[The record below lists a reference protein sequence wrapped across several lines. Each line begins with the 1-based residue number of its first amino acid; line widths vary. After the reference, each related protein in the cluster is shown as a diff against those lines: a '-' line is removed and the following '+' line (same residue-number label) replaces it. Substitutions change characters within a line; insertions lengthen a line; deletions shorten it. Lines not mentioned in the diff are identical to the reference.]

1 MRAIQFIH
9 ISDVNIG
16 RKSDKLLFGQTN
28 ENDGVMTL
36 KQVVSDAAKIQ
47 VDFVFITGDL
57 FDHPATTEDL
67 ALIDDIFL
75 PLDKTAVIYCQ
86 GNHDYMRSDGILA
99 DYSFR
104 SNIYVAGGSEYRN
117 PVTAGSAIYG
127 IKHENATALID
138 IIRFRQKEAVLY
150 CAGYY
155 SAGAQMAVL
164 DELTPADKEMTNILL
179 AHAGN
184 RGAIPIDYPAIRKAG
199 FDYIGLGH
207 EASYKNMYNGR
218 ICYPGALE
226 PGNNKEMGSHGY
238 VLGRIEAGKVSVQ
251 LVPASQKEYKTIR
264 YPVSNYMSDEELA
277 DELHRIIAR
286 EGEKNIYSIYL
297 VRPEKCEKTFH
308 LQDALFNYRIAELI
322 GEVYQ
327 REDYDEYRK
336 ANRGNAFGRLLDKL
350 DADSPIRED
359 GARMAVDRLI
369 EHSKIYTRSS
379 RKMSD
384 RLYEENV
391 HAVLKELKQDMDKLR
406 MSEDIQAYEQ
416 AKEQLAE
423 SPDVL
428 ERLNEAWAMERKN
441 KLELLTVRNNQA
453 QIVPRYRSKWVRTGI
468 RAAVVPF
475 VIFCIMALFLMPRA
489 YVRMSERMT
498 GADVVRFLFTSIFAI
513 VICFVIGYIFARLI
527 DQNKADGIRKE
538 CADVAQLER
547 ELVAKGEELHAV
559 RTRYQLQDTKRR
571 EIQSDVNAR
580 EDLVAQTLYKL
591 QVMEEAVRTLDKKGT

>member
-57 FDHPATTEDL
+57 FDHPATAEDL

-86 GNHDYMRSDGILA
+86 GNHDYMRSDGVLA

-104 SNIYVAGGSEYRN
+104 SNIYVAGSSEYRN
-117 PVTAGSAIYG
+117 PVTAGLAIYG

-308 LQDALFNYRIAELI
+308 LQDALSNYRIAELI

-336 ANRGNAFGRLLDKL
+336 VNRGNAFGRLLDKL

-369 EHSKIYTRSS
+369 EHSKIYTRSN

-384 RLYEENV
+384 RLYEEDV

-453 QIVPRYRSKWVRTGI
+453 QIVPRHRSKWIRTGI

-489 YVRMSERMT
+489 YVQMSERMT

-538 CADVAQLER
+538 CADAAQLER

>member
-1 MRAIQFIH
+1 METIQFIH

-16 RKSDKLLFGQTN
+16 RKSDKLLFGQTG

-36 KQVVSDAAKIQ
+36 KQVVADAGKIQ
-47 VDFVFITGDL
+47 ADFVFITGDL
-57 FDHPATTEDL
+57 FDHPATEEDL
-67 ALIDDIFL
+67 IWLDEIFL

-86 GNHDYMRSDGILA
+86 GDHDYMRSDGVLMN
-99 DYSFR
+99 YSFR
-104 SNIYVAGGSEYRN
+104 SNIYVAGCSEYRN
-117 PVTAGSAIYG
+117 PVPADSAIYG

-138 IIRFRQKEAVLY
+138 VIRFPQKKAVLY

-164 DELTPADKEMTNILL
+164 DELAPADKEMTNILL

-184 RGAIPIDYPAIRKAG
+184 RGAIPIDYPTIRKAG

-226 PGNNKEMGSHGY
+226 PNNNKETGPHGY
-238 VLGRIEAGKVSVQ
+238 VRGKIADGRVSVQ

-277 DELHRIIAR
+277 DDLHRIIER

-308 LQDALFNYRIAELI
+308 LQKALSVYRIAELT
-322 GEVYQ
+322 GEMYP
-327 REDYDEYRK
+327 RENYDEYKK
-336 ANRGNAFGRLLDKL
+336 ANRGNAFGRLLDKM

-359 GARMAVDRLI
+359 GAKLAVDLVI
-369 EHSKIYTRSS
+369 EHSNIYVRSS
-379 RKMSD
+379 RKLND
-384 RLYEENV
+384 RLYDETV
-391 HAVLKELKQDMDKLR
+391 RDVLEELKQDMDELR
-406 MSEDIQAYEQ
+406 TSEDIQAYEQ
-416 AKEQLAE
+416 AKERLAE

-453 QIVPRYRSKWVRTGI
+453 QILPRHRSKWIRTGI

-489 YVRMSERMT
+489 YVQMSERMNGT
-498 GADVVRFLFTSIFAI
+498 DVVRFLVTSIFAI
-513 VICFVIGYIFARLI
+513 VLCFVIGYIFARLI
-527 DQNKADGIRKE
+527 DQNKVDGIRKE
-538 CADVAQLER
+538 RADAAQLEQK
-547 ELVAKGEELHAV
+547 LAAKGEELHAV
-559 RTRYQLQDTKRR
+559 RTRYQLQDTRRR

-580 EDLVAQTLYKL
+580 EDLVAQTIYKL
-591 QVMEEAVRTLDKKGT
+591 QVMEEAMRTLE

>member
-218 ICYPGALE
+218 ICYPGTLE

-428 ERLNEAWAMERKN
+428 ERLKEAWAMERKN

>member
-218 ICYPGALE
+218 ICYPGTLE

>member
-1 MRAIQFIH
+1 MGAIQFIH

-16 RKSDKLLFGQTN
+16 RKSDKLLFGQTG
-28 ENDGVMTL
+28 EKDGITTL
-36 KQVVSDAAKIQ
+36 KQVVSDAGKLQA
-47 VDFVFITGDL
+47 DFVFITGDL
-57 FDHPATTEDL
+57 FDHPATEEDL
-67 ALIDDIFL
+67 AWIDEIFL

-86 GNHDYMRSDGILA
+86 GDHDYMKSDSALTG
-99 DYSFR
+99 YSFR
-104 SNIYVAGGSEYRN
+104 SNIYVAGCSEYRN
-117 PVTAGSAIYG
+117 PVPAGSAIYG
-127 IKHENATALID
+127 VKHENATAMID
-138 IIRFRQKEAVLY
+138 VIRFPKKNAVLY

-164 DELTPADKEMTNILL
+164 DELTPADDEMTNILL

-184 RGAIPIDYPAIRKAG
+184 HGAIPIDYPTIRKAG

-218 ICYPGALE
+218 ICYPGVLE
-226 PGNNKEMGSHGY
+226 PDNNRETGPHGY
-238 VLGRIEAGKVSVQ
+238 VQGKLSDGVVSVR

-308 LQDALFNYRIAELI
+308 LKEALATYRIAALI

-359 GARMAVDRLI
+359 GAKLAVDLVI
-369 EHSKIYTRSS
+369 ERSKIYTRSS
-379 RKMSD
+379 RKMND
-384 RLYEENV
+384 RLYEETIRV
-391 HAVLKELKQDMDKLR
+391 VLENLKQDMDKLR
-406 MSEDIQAYEQ
+406 TSKDIQAYEQ
-416 AKEQLAE
+416 AKERLAE

-441 KLELLTVRNNQA
+441 KLELLTARNNQA
-453 QIVPRYRSKWVRTGI
+453 QIVPRHRSKWIRTGI
-468 RAAVVPF
+468 RAAIVPF

-489 YVRMSERMT
+489 YVQMSGRMN
-498 GADVVRFLFTSIFAI
+498 GADVVRFLVTSVLAI
-513 VICFVIGYIFARLI
+513 VLCFVIGYVFARLI

-538 CADVAQLER
+538 RADAERLER
-547 ELVAKGEELHAV
+547 ELAAKGEQLHEV
-559 RTRYQLQDTKRR
+559 RTGYQLQDTKRR

-580 EDLVAQTLYKL
+580 EDLVAQTIYKL
-591 QVMEEAVRTLDKKGT
+591 QVMEEAMRTLE

>member
-1 MRAIQFIH
+1 MGAIQFIH

-16 RKSDKLLFGQTN
+16 RKSDKLLFGQTS
-28 ENDGVMTL
+28 ENDGITTL
-36 KQVVSDAAKIQ
+36 KQVVSDAGKMQA
-47 VDFVFITGDL
+47 DFVFITGDL
-57 FDHPATTEDL
+57 FDHPATEEDL

-75 PLDKTAVIYCQ
+75 PLDKMAVIYCQ
-86 GNHDYMRSDGILA
+86 GDHDYMKSDGVLTS
-99 DYSFR
+99 YTFR
-104 SNIYVAGGSEYRN
+104 SNIYVAGCSEYRN
-117 PVTAGSAIYG
+117 PVTSDSAVYG
-127 IKHENATALID
+127 VKHENATALID
-138 IIRFRQKEAVLY
+138 VIRFPQKEAVLY

-164 DELTPADKEMTNILL
+164 DELTPADKGITNILL

-184 RGAIPIDYPAIRKAG
+184 RGAIPVDYPTIRKAG

-207 EASYKNMYNGR
+207 ESSYKNMYNGR

-226 PGNNKEMGSHGY
+226 PNNNKETGPHGY
-238 VLGRIEAGKVSVQ
+238 VRGKIADGRVSVQ
-251 LVPASQKEYKTIR
+251 LVPVSQKEYKTIR

-286 EGEKNIYSIYL
+286 EGENNIYSIYL

-308 LQDALFNYRIAELI
+308 LQDALSTYRIAELV
-322 GEVYQ
+322 GEVYH

-384 RLYEENV
+384 RIYEENV
-391 HAVLKELKQDMDKLR
+391 QAVLEELKQDMDKLR

-416 AKEQLAE
+416 AKERLAE

-453 QIVPRYRSKWVRTGI
+453 QIVPRHRSKWIRTGI
-468 RAAVVPF
+468 RAAIVPF

-489 YVRMSERMT
+489 YVQMSERMT
-498 GADVVRFLFTSIFAI
+498 GADVIRFLFTSVFAI
-513 VICFVIGYIFARLI
+513 VICLVIGYIFARLI

-538 CADVAQLER
+538 LADAAQLEQ
-547 ELVAKGEELHAV
+547 ELAAKGEELHAV

-580 EDLVAQTLYKL
+580 EDLVAQTIYRL
-591 QVMEEAVRTLDKKGT
+591 QVMEEAVRTLE